1 MLFGKRKRIVKR
13 VLIIEDEPLTAF
25 DNEVIL
31 RDCGLEVV
39 ATHDDFEEALL
50 ALDREQIDLI
60 LSDVRLRGDRTGIDL
75 ALEAKKRGIPVLFIT
90 GFPPDNA
97 HELSIGCLL
106 KPYNDRTMRLSL
118 DAIDLHLG
126 GKPVKAI
133 KGLELYPIARD
144 EGTVPPSGTVPVKK

>member
-39 ATHDDFEEALL
+39 ATHDDFEEALA

-75 ALEAKKRGIPVLFIT
+75 AHEAKKRGIPLLFIT
-90 GFPPDNA
+90 GYPPDNA
-97 HELSIGCLL
+97 HELAIGCLM

-118 DAIDLHLG
+118 EAIDRHLE
-126 GKPVKAI
+126 GKPGKPP
-133 KGLELYPIARD
+133 KGLQLFPIDPGEA
-144 EGTVPPSGTVPVKK
+144 KA